1 MPLTELFSYFQR
13 PQSVWKALLWGVFT
27 VVLIGFVA
35 GLATVG
41 YLLQDLPPITG
52 LHEYQPSLVTRVYS
66 ADKQVIGQ
74 FFVERRILVPLE
86 KIPRYVVNAV
96 VAIEDSRFFEHR
108 GLDFV
113 GIARAA
119 ITNLV
124 SGKIRQGASTIT
136 QQLARSLFLS
146 PKRDFERKAKE
157 ALLALKMEQILGK
170 EQILELYLNQIYFGH
185 GAYGVQSAAQT
196 YFGKDVGQLTVAEAA
211 YLAGLPK
218 GPADY
223 SPYYHPEASKKR
235 QATVLRRMVEE
246 RFITTAEAE
255 TAMAEDVAFRR
266 QTRDEPAPYFVEHV
280 RQRLMAT
287 YGEAMV
293 YKGGLQVYTT
303 LSLPEQ
309 QVATTVLLEGLRQLD
324 KRQGYRGPLRRGVS
338 PDEFSAKLV
347 GSGAS
352 ADPPLRPGEIIE
364 AVVARVGKDGLTVLA
379 RGLTGRVAADDVMWA
394 RRRLKGPDPI
404 KHVKDTGAKTP
415 GELFKVGDVIEV
427 SLKKMVGD
435 VAQMTLE
442 QTPLVE
448 GALLS
453 LDPRT
458 GAVRT
463 MIGGYDFL
471 RSEYNRATSARRQ
484 PGSAFKPMIYA
495 AAINQGLSPGTPIVD
510 SGVVYNENDPDLV
523 WRPENYDQ
531 KFEGLITLR
540 ESLAQSRNA
549 ATVRLLEKIGINP
562 VLDLAQNLGVTSP
575 LASDLTLALGSSGV
589 TLQEL
594 TAAYG
599 TFFNQ
604 GIRLEP
610 YTIESVL
617 DSNGQ
622 VLEMHVPEPRSV
634 MTKESAYLIANMM
647 EDVIQRGTGQAAKGM
662 GRPLAGKTGT
672 TNDFTD
678 AWFVGGAPNL
688 VTGVWVGFDEIRTLG
703 DRESGA
709 RAALPIWMRYMKA
722 ALESLPVMPFTM
734 PDGIVEV
741 RIDPATGLLAPE
753 GSDQGTVEVFLRG
766 TEPTKHAEMKSSP
779 SQFFQFDQM

>member
-1 MPLTELFSYFQR
+1 MPLAEFFSRFQS
-13 PQSVWKALLWGVFT
+13 PQSVRSALLWGISA
-27 VVLIGFVA
+27 VVLTGFVA

-41 YLLQDLPPITG
+41 YLLHDLPPITG

-66 ADKQVIGQ
+66 ADKQEIGQ

-86 KIPRYVVNAV
+86 KIPRYLMNAV

-119 ITNLV
+119 ITNLL

-146 PKRDFERKAKE
+146 PTRDFERKAKE

-196 YFGKDVGQLTVAEAA
+196 YFGKDVGQVTLAEAA

-218 GPADY
+218 GPTDY
-223 SPYYHPEASKKR
+223 SPYYHPEASRKR

-246 RFITTAEAE
+246 RFITTTEAE
-255 TAMAEDVAFRR
+255 MAMTEDVPFSR
-266 QTRDEPAPYFVEHV
+266 QTRDEPAPYFVEHI

-303 LSLPEQ
+303 LSLAEQ
-309 QVATTVLLEGLRQLD
+309 QVATAVLQEGLRQLD
-324 KRQGYRGPLRRGVS
+324 KRQGYRGPIRRGVS
-338 PDEFSAKLV
+338 PDEVSAKRV
-347 GSGAS
+347 SDGAS
-352 ADPPLRPGEIIE
+352 ADAPLRPGEIIE
-364 AVVARVGKDGLTVLA
+364 AVVAKVGKDELTVLA
-379 RGLTGRVAADDVMWA
+379 RGLTGRIAAGDLMWA

-404 KHVKDTGAKTP
+404 KHVKDTGARTP
-415 GELFKVGDVIEV
+415 GQLFKVGDVIEV
-427 SLKKMVGD
+427 SVKKMVGD

-442 QTPLVE
+442 QTPIVE

-458 GAVRT
+458 GAVRA
-463 MIGGYDFL
+463 MIGGYDFQ

-495 AAINQGLSPGTPIVD
+495 AAITQGLSPGTPIVD
-510 SGVVYNENDPDLV
+510 SGVVYNEDDPDLI

-540 ESLAQSRNA
+540 QSLAQSRNA
-549 ATVRLLEKIGINP
+549 ATVRLLEKIGIVP
-562 VLDLAQNLGVTSP
+562 VLDLAQNLGITSP
-575 LASDLTLALGSSGV
+575 LANDLTLALGSSGV

-599 TFFNQ
+599 TFYNQ

-610 YTIESVL
+610 YPIESVL

-622 VLEMHVPEPRSV
+622 VLEMHVPDPRSV
-634 MTKESAYLIANMM
+634 MTKESAYLITNMM
-647 EDVIQRGTGQAAKGM
+647 EDVVQRGTGQAAKEM

-688 VTGVWVGFDEIRTLG
+688 VTGIWVGFDEIRTLG
-703 DRESGA
+703 DKETGA
-709 RAALPIWMRYMKA
+709 RAALPIWMIYMKT

-734 PDGIVEV
+734 PDGIVAV

-753 GSDQGTVEVFLRG
+753 GSDQGTVEVFLKG
-766 TEPTKHAEMKSSP
+766 TEPTTHAEMKSSP
-779 SQFFQFDQM
+779 SQFFKFDQM

>member
-1 MPLTELFSYFQR
+1 MPFAEFFSRFQS
-13 PQSVWKALLWGVFT
+13 PQSVRRALLWGISA
-27 VVLIGFVA
+27 VVVIGLAA

-41 YLLQDLPPITG
+41 YLLHDLPPITG

-66 ADKQVIGQ
+66 ADKQEIGQ

-86 KIPRYVVNAV
+86 KIPRHFVNAV

-119 ITNLV
+119 ITNLL

-146 PKRDFERKAKE
+146 PTRDFERKAKE

-196 YFGKDVGQLTVAEAA
+196 YFGKDVGQVTLAEAA

-223 SPYYHPEASKKR
+223 SPYYHPEASRKR

-246 RFITTAEAE
+246 RFITTTEAE
-255 TAMAEDVAFRR
+255 MAMTEDVPFRR
-266 QTRDEPAPYFVEHV
+266 QTRDEPAPYFVEHI

-303 LSLPEQ
+303 LSLAEQ
-309 QVATTVLLEGLRQLD
+309 QVATAVLQEGLRQLD

-338 PDEFSAKLV
+338 PDEVSAKRV
-347 GSGAS
+347 SDGAS
-352 ADPPLRPGEIIE
+352 ADAPPRPGEIIE
-364 AVVARVGKDGLTVLA
+364 AVVAKVGKDELTVLA
-379 RGLTGRVAADDVMWA
+379 RGLTGQIAKDDLMWA

-415 GELFKVGDVIEV
+415 GQLFKVGDVIEV
-427 SLKKMVGD
+427 SVKKMVGD

-442 QTPLVE
+442 QTPIVE

-453 LDPRT
+453 IDPRT
-458 GAVRT
+458 GAVRA

-495 AAINQGLSPGTPIVD
+495 AAITQGLSPGTPIVD
-510 SGVVYNENDPDLV
+510 SGVVYNEDDPDLV

-540 ESLAQSRNA
+540 QSLAQSRNA
-549 ATVRLLEKIGINP
+549 ATVRLLEKIGIVP
-562 VLDLAQNLGVTSP
+562 VLDLAQNLGITSP
-575 LASDLTLALGSSGV
+575 LANDLTLALGSSGV

-610 YTIESVL
+610 YPIESVL

-622 VLEMHVPEPRSV
+622 VLEMHVPDPRSV
-634 MTKESAYLIANMM
+634 MTKESAYLITNMM
-647 EDVIQRGTGQAAKGM
+647 EDVVQRGTGQAAKEM

-703 DRESGA
+703 DKETGA
-709 RAALPIWMRYMKA
+709 RAALPIWMIYMKT

-734 PDGIVEV
+734 PDGIVAV
-741 RIDPATGLLAPE
+741 RIDPATGLLAAE
-753 GSDQGTVEVFLRG
+753 GSDQGTVEVYLKG
-766 TEPTKHAEMKSSP
+766 TEPTTHAEMKSSP
-779 SQFFQFDQM
+779 SQFFKFDQM

>member
-1 MPLTELFSYFQR
+1 MTLAELFSSFRR
-13 PQSVWKALLWGVFT
+13 PQSVRQALLWGVLT

-86 KIPRYVVNAV
+86 KIPRYLVNAV

-146 PKRDFERKAKE
+146 PKRDYERKAKE

-170 EQILELYLNQIYFGH
+170 EQILELYLNQIYFGL

-196 YFGKDVGQLTVAEAA
+196 YFGKEVGQLTVAEAA

-223 SPYYHPEASKKR
+223 PPYYHPEASKKR

-364 AVVARVGKDGLTVLA
+364 AVVSKVGKDGLTVLA
-379 RGLTGRVAADDVMWA
+379 RGLTGRIAADDVMWA
-394 RRRLKGPDPI
+394 RRRLKGPDPV

-427 SLKKMVGD
+427 SVKKMKMVGD

-442 QTPLVE
+442 QTPL
-448 GALLS
+448 
-453 LDPRT
+453 
-458 GAVRT
+458 
-463 MIGGYDFL
+463 
-471 RSEYNRATSARRQ
+471 
-484 PGSAFKPMIYA
+484 
-495 AAINQGLSPGTPIVD
+495 
-510 SGVVYNENDPDLV
+510 
-523 WRPENYDQ
+523 
-531 KFEGLITLR
+531 
-540 ESLAQSRNA
+540 
-549 ATVRLLEKIGINP
+549 
-562 VLDLAQNLGVTSP
+562 
-575 LASDLTLALGSSGV
+575 
-589 TLQEL
+589 
-594 TAAYG
+594 
-599 TFFNQ
+599 
-604 GIRLEP
+604 
-610 YTIESVL
+610 
-617 DSNGQ
+617 
-622 VLEMHVPEPRSV
+622 
-634 MTKESAYLIANMM
+634 
-647 EDVIQRGTGQAAKGM
+647 
-662 GRPLAGKTGT
+662 
-672 TNDFTD
+672 
-678 AWFVGGAPNL
+678 
-688 VTGVWVGFDEIRTLG
+688 
-703 DRESGA
+703 
-709 RAALPIWMRYMKA
+709 
-722 ALESLPVMPFTM
+722 
-734 PDGIVEV
+734 
-741 RIDPATGLLAPE
+741 
-753 GSDQGTVEVFLRG
+753 
-766 TEPTKHAEMKSSP
+766 
-779 SQFFQFDQM
+779 

>member
-1 MPLTELFSYFQR
+1 MPLAELFSSFQR
-13 PQSVWKALLWGVFT
+13 PQSVWKALLWGVLA
-27 VVLIGFVA
+27 VALIGFVA

-41 YLLQDLPPITG
+41 YLLQDLPSIAG

-74 FFVERRILVPLE
+74 FFLERRILVPLE
-86 KIPRYVVNAV
+86 KIPRHVVNAV
-96 VAIEDSRFFEHR
+96 VAIEDARFFEHR

-196 YFGKDVGQLTVAEAA
+196 YFGKDVGQITLAEAA

-218 GPADY
+218 GPSDY
-223 SPYYHPEASKKR
+223 SPYYHPEASRKR
-235 QATVLRRMVEE
+235 QVTALRRMEEE

-255 TAMAEDVAFRR
+255 GAMAEDVPFRR

-280 RQRLMAT
+280 RLRLMAT

-309 QVATTVLLEGLRQLD
+309 QVATTVLQEGLRQLD
-324 KRQGYRGPLRRGVS
+324 KRQGYRGPLRRGAS
-338 PDEFSAKLV
+338 PNEFSAKRV
-347 GSGAS
+347 SSGAS
-352 ADPPLRPGEIIE
+352 ADAPPRPGEIIE
-364 AVVARVGKDGLTVLA
+364 AVAAKVGRDGLTVLA
-379 RGLTGRVAADDVMWA
+379 RGLTGRIAPDDLMWA

-427 SLKKMVGD
+427 SVKKMAGD

-458 GAVRT
+458 GAVRA
-463 MIGGYDFL
+463 MIGGYDFQ
-471 RSEYNRATSARRQ
+471 RSEYNRAISARRQ

-549 ATVRLLEKIGINP
+549 ATVRLLEKIGIPP
-562 VLDLAQNLGVTSP
+562 VLDLAQNIGIASP
-575 LASDLTLALGSSGV
+575 LANDLTLALGSSGV

-594 TAAYG
+594 TSAYG

-622 VLEMHVPEPRSV
+622 VLEMHVPDPRAA
-634 MTKESAYLIANMM
+634 MTKESAYLITNMM

-688 VTGVWVGFDEIRTLG
+688 LTGVWVGFDEIRTLG
-703 DRESGA
+703 DREAGA
-709 RAALPIWMRYMKA
+709 RAALPVWMRYMKT
-722 ALESLPVMPFTM
+722 ALEPLPVVPFAMPE
-734 PDGIVEV
+734 GIVAV

-753 GSDQGTVEVFLRG
+753 GSEQGTVEVYLKG
-766 TEPTKHAEMKSSP
+766 TEPTKHAEVKSSP
-779 SQFFQFDQM
+779 SQFFKFDQM

>member
-1 MPLTELFSYFQR
+1 MPLAELFSSFQR

-27 VVLIGFVA
+27 VALIGFVA

-86 KIPRYVVNAV
+86 KIPRYLVNAV
-96 VAIEDSRFFEHR
+96 VASEDARFFEHR
-108 GLDFV
+108 GLDFI

-196 YFGKDVGQLTVAEAA
+196 YFGKDVGQLTLAEAS

-246 RFITTAEAE
+246 RFITTTEAE
-255 TAMAEDVAFRR
+255 GAMAEAVPFRR
-266 QTRDEPAPYFVEHV
+266 QTRDEPAPYFVEHI

-309 QVATTVLLEGLRQLD
+309 QVATTVLQEGLRQLD

-338 PDEFSAKLV
+338 LDEFSAKRV
-347 GSGAS
+347 SGGAS
-352 ADPPLRPGEIIE
+352 ADAPLRPGEIIE
-364 AVVARVGKDGLTVLA
+364 AVVAKVGKDDLTVLA
-379 RGLTGRVAADDVMWA
+379 RGLTGRIAAGDLMWA

-427 SLKKMVGD
+427 SVKKMVGD

-448 GALLS
+448 GALVA

-458 GAVRT
+458 GAVRA
-463 MIGGYDFL
+463 MIGGYDFQ

-540 ESLAQSRNA
+540 ASLAQSRNA

-562 VLDLAQNLGVTSP
+562 VLDLAQNLGITSP
-575 LASDLTLALGSSGV
+575 LANDLTLALGSSGV

-610 YTIESVL
+610 YSIESVL

-622 VLEMHVPEPRSV
+622 VLETHVPDPRAV
-634 MTKESAYLIANMM
+634 MTKESAYLITNMM
-647 EDVIQRGTGQAAKGM
+647 EDVIQHGTGQAAKGM

-709 RAALPIWMRYMKA
+709 REALPIWMNYMKA
-722 ALESLPVMPFTM
+722 ALEPLPVVPFTM
-734 PDGIVEV
+734 PEGIVEV
-741 RIDPATGLLAPE
+741 KIDPATGLLAPD
-753 GSDQGTVEVFLRG
+753 GSDQGTVEVFLKG

-779 SQFFQFDQM
+779 SQFFKFDQM

>member
-1 MPLTELFSYFQR
+1 MPFAERFLSFQR
-13 PQSVWKALLWGVFT
+13 PQSVWKALLWGVCT
-27 VVLIGFVA
+27 VALIGFVA
-35 GLATVG
+35 GLVTVG
-41 YLLQDLPPITG
+41 YLLHDLPSIAG

-74 FFVERRILVPLE
+74 FFLERRILVPLE
-86 KIPRYVVNAV
+86 KIPRHMVNAM
-96 VAIEDSRFFEHR
+96 VAIEDARFFEHR

-196 YFGKDVGQLTVAEAA
+196 YFGKDVGQITLAEAA

-218 GPADY
+218 GPSDY

-235 QATVLRRMVEE
+235 QATALRRMVEE

-255 TAMAEDVAFRR
+255 GAMAEDVPFRR
-266 QTRDEPAPYFVEHV
+266 QARDEPAPYFVEHV
-280 RQRLMAT
+280 RLRLMAT

-309 QVATTVLLEGLRQLD
+309 QVATTVLQEGLRQLD
-324 KRQGYRGPLRRGVS
+324 KRQGYRGPLRQGAS
-338 PDEFSAKLV
+338 PDEFSAKRV
-347 GSGAS
+347 SSRSS
-352 ADPPLRPGEIIE
+352 ADAPLRSGEIIE
-364 AVVARVGKDGLTVLA
+364 AVVAKVGKDGLTVLA
-379 RGLTGRVAADDVMWA
+379 RGLTGRIAPDDLIWA

-404 KHVKDTGAKTP
+404 KNVKDTGAKTP

-427 SLKKMVGD
+427 SVKKMVGD

-458 GAVRT
+458 GAVRA
-463 MIGGYDFL
+463 MIGGYDFQ

-549 ATVRLLEKIGINP
+549 ATVRLLEKIGIPP
-562 VLDLAQNLGVTSP
+562 VLDLAQNVGIASP
-575 LASDLTLALGSSGV
+575 LANDLTLALGSSGV

-622 VLEMHVPEPRSV
+622 VLEMHIPDPRAA
-634 MTKESAYLIANMM
+634 MTKESAYLITNMM

-703 DRESGA
+703 DREAGA
-709 RAALPIWMRYMKA
+709 RAALPVWMRYMKT
-722 ALESLPVMPFTM
+722 ALEPLSVVPFAMPE
-734 PDGIVEV
+734 GIVAV
-741 RIDPATGLLAPE
+741 KIDPATGLLAPE
-753 GSDQGTVEVFLRG
+753 GAEQGTVEVYLKG
-766 TEPTKHAEMKSSP
+766 TEPTKHAEVKSSP
-779 SQFFQFDQM
+779 SQFFKFDQM

>member
-1 MPLTELFSYFQR
+1 MPLAELFSSFQR
-13 PQSVWKALLWGVFT
+13 PQSVWKALLWGVCT
-27 VVLIGFVA
+27 VALIGFVA

-41 YLLQDLPPITG
+41 YLLQDLPSIAG

-74 FFVERRILVPLE
+74 FFLERRILVPLE
-86 KIPRYVVNAV
+86 KIPRHVVNAV
-96 VAIEDSRFFEHR
+96 VAIEDARFFEHR

-196 YFGKDVGQLTVAEAA
+196 YFGKDVGQITLAEAA

-218 GPADY
+218 GPSDY
-223 SPYYHPEASKKR
+223 SPYYHPEASRKR
-235 QATVLRRMVEE
+235 QVTALRRMEEE
-246 RFITTAEAE
+246 RFISTAEAE
-255 TAMAEDVAFRR
+255 GAMAEDVLFRR

-280 RQRLMAT
+280 RLRLMAT

-309 QVATTVLLEGLRQLD
+309 QVATTVLQEGLRQLD
-324 KRQGYRGPLRRGVS
+324 KRQGYRGPLRRGAS
-338 PDEFSAKLV
+338 PDEFSAKRV
-347 GSGAS
+347 SSGAL
-352 ADPPLRPGEIIE
+352 ADAPPRPGEIIE
-364 AVVARVGKDGLTVLA
+364 AVVAKVGRDGLTVLA
-379 RGLTGRVAADDVMWA
+379 RGLTGRIAADDLMWA

-404 KHVKDTGAKTP
+404 KNVKDTGAKTP

-427 SLKKMVGD
+427 SVKKMVGD

-442 QTPLVE
+442 QTPIVE

-458 GAVRT
+458 GAVRA
-463 MIGGYDFL
+463 MIGGYDFQ

-540 ESLAQSRNA
+540 QSLAQSRNA
-549 ATVRLLEKIGINP
+549 ATVRLLEKIGIPP
-562 VLDLAQNLGVTSP
+562 VLDLAQNIGIASP
-575 LASDLTLALGSSGV
+575 LANDLTLALGSSGV

-622 VLEMHVPEPRSV
+622 VLEMHVPDPRAV
-634 MTKESAYLIANMM
+634 MTKESAYLITNMM

-688 VTGVWVGFDEIRTLG
+688 LTGVWVGFDEIRTLG
-703 DRESGA
+703 DREAGA
-709 RAALPIWMRYMKA
+709 RAALPVWMRYMKT
-722 ALESLPVMPFTM
+722 ALEPLLVVPFAMPE
-734 PDGIVEV
+734 GIVAV

-753 GSDQGTVEVFLRG
+753 GSEQGTVEVYLKG
-766 TEPTKHAEMKSSP
+766 TEPTKHAEVKSSP
-779 SQFFQFDQM
+779 SQFFKFDQM

>member
-1 MPLTELFSYFQR
+1 M
-13 PQSVWKALLWGVFT
+13 
-27 VVLIGFVA
+27 
-35 GLATVG
+35 
-41 YLLQDLPPITG
+41 
-52 LHEYQPSLVTRVYS
+52 
-66 ADKQVIGQ
+66 
-74 FFVERRILVPLE
+74 
-86 KIPRYVVNAV
+86 
-96 VAIEDSRFFEHR
+96 
-108 GLDFV
+108 
-113 GIARAA
+113 
-119 ITNLV
+119 
-124 SGKIRQGASTIT
+124 
-136 QQLARSLFLS
+136 
-146 PKRDFERKAKE
+146 
-157 ALLALKMEQILGK
+157 
-170 EQILELYLNQIYFGH
+170 
-185 GAYGVQSAAQT
+185 
-196 YFGKDVGQLTVAEAA
+196 AEAV
-211 YLAGLPK
+211 P
-218 GPADY
+218 
-223 SPYYHPEASKKR
+223 
-235 QATVLRRMVEE
+235 
-246 RFITTAEAE
+246 
-255 TAMAEDVAFRR
+255 FRR
-266 QTRDEPAPYFVEHV
+266 QTRDEPAPYFVEHI

-309 QVATTVLLEGLRQLD
+309 QVATTVLQEGLRQLD

-338 PDEFSAKLV
+338 PDEFSAKRV
-347 GSGAS
+347 GGGAS
-352 ADPPLRPGEIIE
+352 ADAPLRPGEIIE
-364 AVVARVGKDGLTVLA
+364 AVVAKVGKDDLTVLA
-379 RGLTGRVAADDVMWA
+379 RGLTGRIAAGDLMWA

-427 SLKKMVGD
+427 SVKKMVGD

-448 GALLS
+448 GALVA

-458 GAVRT
+458 GAVRA
-463 MIGGYDFL
+463 MIGGYDFQ

-540 ESLAQSRNA
+540 ASLAQSRNA

-562 VLDLAQNLGVTSP
+562 VLDLAQNLGITSP
-575 LASDLTLALGSSGV
+575 LANDLTLALGSSGV

-610 YTIESVL
+610 YSIESVL

-622 VLEMHVPEPRSV
+622 VLETHVPDPRAV
-634 MTKESAYLIANMM
+634 MTKESAYLITNMM

-709 RAALPIWMRYMKA
+709 REALPIWMNYMKA
-722 ALESLPVMPFTM
+722 ALEPLPVVPFAMPE
-734 PDGIVEV
+734 GIVEV
-741 RIDPATGLLAPE
+741 KIDPATGLLAPE

-779 SQFFQFDQM
+779 SQFFKFDQM

>member
-1 MPLTELFSYFQR
+1 MTFAERFSQLLQHLLRNLLQR
-13 PQSVWKALLWGVFT
+13 RQSVWKALLWGAVT
-27 VVLIGFVA
+27 VVVIGFVA
-35 GLATVG
+35 GLVTVG
-41 YLLQDLPPITG
+41 YLLKDLPPITG

-86 KIPRYVVNAV
+86 KIPRQLVNAL

-119 ITNLV
+119 ITNLA

-185 GAYGVQSAAQT
+185 GAYGVQSAAHT
-196 YFGKDVGQLTVAEAA
+196 YFGKDVGEITLAEAA
-211 YLAGLPK
+211 SLA
-218 GPADY
+218 
-223 SPYYHPEASKKR
+223 
-235 QATVLRRMVEE
+235 
-246 RFITTAEAE
+246 
-255 TAMAEDVAFRR
+255 
-266 QTRDEPAPYFVEHV
+266 
-280 RQRLMAT
+280 
-287 YGEAMV
+287 
-293 YKGGLQVYTT
+293 
-303 LSLPEQ
+303 EQ
-309 QVATTVLLEGLRQLD
+309 QTATTILEQGLRELD
-324 KRQGYRGPLRRGVS
+324 KRQGYRGPLRRSAS
-338 PDEFSAKLV
+338 PGEFSAKRV
-347 GSGAS
+347 NSGAS
-352 ADPPLRPGEIIE
+352 ADAASRPGGIIE
-364 AVVARVGKDGLTVLA
+364 AVVTRVEKDGLTVLA
-379 RGLTGRVAADDVMWA
+379 RGLTGQIATDDLIWA

-415 GELFKVGDVIEV
+415 DELFNIGDVIEV
-427 SLKKMVGD
+427 RVKKMVGN

-458 GAVRT
+458 GAVRV
-463 MIGGYDFL
+463 MIGGYDFQ

-484 PGSAFKPMIYA
+484 PGSALKPMIYA
-495 AAINQGLSPGTPIVD
+495 AAGNQGLSPGTPIVD
-510 SGVVYNENDPDLV
+510 SGGVYNENDADLV
-523 WRPENYDQ
+523 LRPGKHDQ
-531 KFEGLITLR
+531 QLHGLSTLR
-540 ESLAQSRNA
+540 ESLVHSRNA
-549 ATVRLLEKIGINP
+549 ATVRLLEKISIPP
-562 VLDLAQNLGVTSP
+562 VLDLARNLGITSP
-575 LASDLTLALGSSGV
+575 LANDLTLALGSSGV

-617 DSNGQ
+617 DANGQ
-622 VLEMHVPEPRSV
+622 VMEMHVPEPRSV
-634 MTKESAYLIANMM
+634 MSKESAYLIANMM

-709 RAALPIWMRYMKA
+709 RAALPIWMNYMTL
-722 ALESLPVMPFTM
+722 ALESLPVVP
-734 PDGIVEV
+734 
-741 RIDPATGLLAPE
+741 L
-753 GSDQGTVEVFLRG
+753 
-766 TEPTKHAEMKSSP
+766 
-779 SQFFQFDQM
+779 

>member
-1 MPLTELFSYFQR
+1 MPLAEFFSRFQR
-13 PQSVWKALLWGVFT
+13 PQSVKTALLWGTFT

-35 GLATVG
+35 GLAAVG

-66 ADKQVIGQ
+66 ADRQVIGQ

-86 KIPRYVVNAV
+86 KIPRYLVNAV

-119 ITNLV
+119 ITNLI

-196 YFGKDVGQLTVAEAA
+196 YFGKDVGQLSLAEAA
-211 YLAGLPK
+211 YLVGLPK

-235 QATVLRRMVEE
+235 QATVLKRMVEE

-255 TAMAEDVAFRR
+255 AAMAEEVPFRR
-266 QTRDEPAPYFVEHV
+266 QSRDEPAPYFVEHV

-287 YGEAMV
+287 YGETMV
-293 YKGGLQVYTT
+293 YKGGLKVYTT

-309 QVATTVLLEGLRQLD
+309 QVATAVLQAGLRELD
-324 KRQGYRGPLRRGVS
+324 KRQGYRGPLRRDVS
-338 PDEFSAKLV
+338 PDEFSAIQV
-347 GSGAS
+347 SSGAS
-352 ADPPLRPGEIIE
+352 ADPPPRPGEIIE
-364 AVVARVGKDGLTVLA
+364 AVVTKVGKEGLTVLA
-379 RGLTGRVAADDVMWA
+379 RGLTGRIAPDDPMWA

-404 KHVKDTGAKTP
+404 KDVQETRAKTS

-427 SLKKMVGD
+427 SVKKMVGD
-435 VAQMTLE
+435 IAQMTLE

-448 GALLS
+448 GALLA

-458 GAVRT
+458 GAVRA
-463 MIGGYDFL
+463 MIGGYDFQ
-471 RSEYNRATSARRQ
+471 RSEFNRSTSARRQ

-510 SGVVYNENDPDLV
+510 SGVVYNENDPDLI

-531 KFEGLITLR
+531 KFEGMITLR
-540 ESLAQSRNA
+540 QSLAESRNA

-562 VLDLAQNLGVTSP
+562 VLDLAQSLGVTSP
-575 LASDLTLALGSSGV
+575 LAEDLTLALGSSGV

-604 GIRLEP
+604 GILLEP

-622 VLEMHVPEPRSV
+622 VLEMHVPDPRPV

-647 EDVIQRGTGQAAKGM
+647 EDVVQRGTGQAAKEM

-678 AWFVGGAPNL
+678 AWFVGGVPNL

-703 DRESGA
+703 EKETGA
-709 RAALPIWMRYMKA
+709 RAALPIWMKYMKA
-722 ALESLPVMPFTM
+722 TLESLPVVPFAMPE
-734 PDGIVEV
+734 GIVAV
-741 RIDPATGLLAPE
+741 KIDPATGLLAPE
-753 GSDQGTVEVFLRG
+753 GSDQGTIEVFLKG
-766 TEPTKHAEMKSSP
+766 TEPTKTAEMKSSP
-779 SQFFQFDQM
+779 SQFFKFDQM